1 MEVIKVN
8 EVVKAFRVLK
18 FCSLV
23 LLGLK
28 FKLVKSNSCSSRLEL
43 TGTGN
48 YDATE
53 EMRNLIHSQDEAF
66 DEHEETVKD
75 MVSRLE
81 LKKVDVASK
90 PRIIES
96 RCIEKTK
103 ELSPKVTINHQ
114 SFERAE
120 DGGVPCEVVTVN
132 NHSNSGSSDQPQDEG
147 LAKAKVVRNKNVDL
161 AMASVTKRNEQM
173 RNPKENLAQKDLQM
187 KPSSKW
193 SSACKM
199 ESAEMVKH
207 QDKINNCAHIKS
219 HPHVDA
225 PPKSAQK
232 SMAGAADE
240 KPIKMVNWS
249 TVGVSLGKE
258 YIANDRNLIQTK
270 IYDEMEFE
278 EFEVMGEQH
287 YDSLNSK

>member
-1 MEVIKVN
+1 MVFLMV
-8 EVVKAFRVLK
+8 A
-18 FCSLV
+18 
-23 LLGLK
+23 GLK

-53 EMRNLIHSQDEAF
+53 EMRNLMHSQDEAF
-66 DEHEETVKD
+66 DEHEESVKD
-75 MVSRLE
+75 IVSRIE
-81 LKKVDVASK
+81 TKKTAVASK

-96 RCIEKTK
+96 RCIEKTSK
-103 ELSPKVTINHQ
+103 ELTINHQ
-114 SFERAE
+114 SFEKANL
-120 DGGVPCEVVTVN
+120 DNVVTVN
-132 NHSNSGSSDQPQDEG
+132 NHTNSGSSGDSLPPQDDG
-147 LAKAKVVRNKNVDL
+147 VAKAKVVRNKNVDL
-161 AMASVTKRNEQM
+161 AMASVAKRNEM
-173 RNPKENLAQKDLQM
+173 RNPKAGSGDAENLAPKDPQT
-187 KPSSKW
+187 KSSSKW
-193 SSACKM
+193 SSSASKM

-207 QDKINNCAHIKS
+207 QDKINNKS
-219 HPHVDA
+219 HSRADA

-232 SMAGAADE
+232 STDE